1 MFQVLVGLDAA
12 VLRPL
17 VVDGARGVE
26 EGHVAIPAC
35 AQVNLLQLQLVR
47 GVQVLF
53 GVPEHAPVQDLPCGG
68 RDKEGQV
75 KFPTRGNT
83 TSESAFRRVWVA
95 WERLCVTK
103 HGARAR

>member
-26 EGHVAIPAC
+26 EGHVAIPAR

-47 GVQVLF
+47 GVEVLF
-53 GVPEHAPVQDLPCGG
+53 RVPEHAPIQDLPWGG
-68 RDKEGQV
+68 QDKEGQV
-75 KFPTRGNT
+75 KFPNQG
-83 TSESAFRRVWVA
+83 
-95 WERLCVTK
+95 K
-103 HGARAR
+103 HC